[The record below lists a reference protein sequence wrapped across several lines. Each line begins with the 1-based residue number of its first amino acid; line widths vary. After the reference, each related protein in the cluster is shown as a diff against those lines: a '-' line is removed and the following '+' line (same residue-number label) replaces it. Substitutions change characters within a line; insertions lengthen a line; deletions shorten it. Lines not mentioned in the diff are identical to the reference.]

1 MRTTYLAKLLIPA
14 AALAI
19 GGCAST
25 HAPAPRRAQ
34 AQQAAAP
41 VELTLIAI
49 NDFHGNLEPPRRSVT
64 VPAEGAQP
72 EVKVPAGGAA
82 YLASAVNA
90 IRARSPNHLVVSAGD
105 LIGASP
111 LVSSLFLDEPTI
123 EAMNLIDLDFNAVGN
138 HEFDRG
144 RAELLRL
151 ARGGCEKHTRR
162 EPCALN
168 STFVG
173 AAFGFLAANV
183 ITERQE
189 TLFPS
194 HAIRSFGTG
203 GARVDVAVI
212 GMTLAETPSLVTP
225 AGVAGL
231 SFRDEADTVNALV
244 PRLKAQGADMIVVLI
259 HQGLDT
265 ESSYDSKSCDG
276 LSGDLMPV
284 LRRLSPEV
292 DVVVSGHTHQAYICD
307 FAQVDPQRPFLVTSG
322 GSYGT
327 LVTEIRVT
335 VDPRHGVTARSAD
348 NHIVQSQAFSGSGG
362 AVELSTRVARFGPDP
377 RVAALVERYRAAAEP
392 LAARVVGSLAAS
404 ALRERGPSGESV
416 LGNLIADAQL
426 AATRSSGAE
435 IAFMNPGGLRADLV
449 PAADG
454 SVSFGAI
461 YAVQPFGNTM
471 IVKSFTGRQ
480 VKAILEQQ
488 WASGSNTAE
497 RPNILLTSAGFTYA
511 YDLSRP
517 PGQRLL
523 EVRLDGGPL
532 ADDRVYRVAMSNFL
546 ASGGDNF
553 TMFQEGADQV
563 GGPQDIDVLEAY
575 LAANPRLA
583 PPPTNRIRNL
593 TPAK

>member
-1 MRTTYLAKLLIPA
+1 MRIDCLAKLLAPA
-14 AALAI
+14 AALALV
-19 GGCAST
+19 GCAST
-25 HAPAPRRAQ
+25 TIRSPAAGR
-34 AQQAAAP
+34 QAARP

-49 NDFHGNLEPPRRSVT
+49 NDFHGNLEPPRRTVT
-64 VPAEGAQP
+64 VPAQGAQP
-72 EVKVPAGGAA
+72 EVRVPAGGAA
-82 YLASAVNA
+82 YLAGAVNA
-90 IRARSPNHLVVSAGD
+90 IRARSKNHLVVSAGD

-111 LVSSLFLDEPTI
+111 LISSLFLDEPTI

-162 EPCALN
+162 DPCALN
-168 STFVG
+168 PSFGGADFV
-173 AAFGFLAANV
+173 FLAANV
-183 ITERQE
+183 TTEDSQP
-189 TLFPS
+189 LLSPY
-194 HAIRSFGTG
+194 AIRGFGDEG
-203 GARVDVAVI
+203 QRVLVAVI
-212 GMTLAETPSLVTP
+212 GMTLKDTPALVPP

-231 SFRDEADTVNALV
+231 SFRDEADTVNALI
-244 PRLKAQGADMIVVLI
+244 PGLKAQGADLIVVLI

-265 ESSYDSKSCDG
+265 ETSYNSKSCDG

-284 LRRLSPEV
+284 LKRLSPEV

-335 VDPRHGVTARSAD
+335 VDQVKGVVARSAD
-348 NHIVQSQAFSGSGG
+348 NHIVQSEAFSGPAG
-362 AVELSTRVARFGPDP
+362 AVEPTARVARFAPDP
-377 RVAALVERYRAAAEP
+377 RVAALVERYRAAAQP
-392 LAARVVGSLAAS
+392 LAARVVGSLAGPAV
-404 ALRERGPSGESV
+404 RERTPSGESV

-426 AATRSSGAE
+426 AATRESGAQ
-435 IAFMNPGGLRADLV
+435 IAFMNSGGLRADLV

-471 IVKSFTGRQ
+471 TVKSFTGRQ
-480 VKAILEQQ
+480 IKAILDQQ
-488 WASGSNTAE
+488 WSSGSNSVE
-497 RPNILLTSAGFTYA
+497 KPNFLLPSAGFTYS

-517 PGQRLL
+517 AGQRLVD
-523 EVRLDGGPL
+523 VRLNGEPL
-532 ADDRVYRVAMSNFL
+532 ADARVYRVAMSNFL

-553 TMFQEGADQV
+553 TMFKEGADQV

-583 PPPTNRIRNL
+583 LPPTNRIRNL
-593 TPAK
+593 TPQR